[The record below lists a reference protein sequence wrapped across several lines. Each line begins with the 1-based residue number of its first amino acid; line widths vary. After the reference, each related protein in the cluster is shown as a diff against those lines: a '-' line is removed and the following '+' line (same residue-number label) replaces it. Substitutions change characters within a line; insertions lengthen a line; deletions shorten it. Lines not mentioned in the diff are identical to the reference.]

1 MSKPIGVGLLGLGTV
16 GGGVAS
22 RLLQQTELLS
32 ERAAGPL
39 RLVKAVDLDL
49 SRAAELGVPAELVT
63 NDFNEI
69 LSDPEIQI
77 VVEVIG
83 GLEPAGSLVLEALRR
98 GKHVVTANKLL
109 MAERGRDILKQARS
123 SSKLILYGA
132 SVAGGIPVLRTIRS
146 GLVATRVEF
155 VMGILNGTCN
165 FMLTRMNKDGMDFK
179 SALAA
184 AQERGYAEADPTL
197 DVNGTDTAQKIA
209 ILAGVAFRRWVDWRR
224 VFVEGIK
231 NITPEDHEEAAR
243 LGYLIKL
250 LAIARTC
257 GDRLDVRVHPTLI
270 PQGYLLAS
278 VEEAFNAVY
287 LRGET
292 SGPLLLYGLGAGR
305 WPTACAVLSDV
316 ITAARYERGIRVEST
331 GVEIDYTEEAGI
343 VPMDDV
349 ACYHF
354 IRLRLGGETG
364 ALARVTAVL
373 AEHDIGIA
381 SVSNRSGGEFVLLT
395 REVKESSMR
404 ASAVCLRA
412 LDCVKTVHSIIR
424 VEERR
429 NLPREPEI
437 QVYPNK
443 S

>member
-224 VFVEGIK
+224 VFVEGI
-231 NITPEDHEEAAR
+231 
-243 LGYLIKL
+243 
-250 LAIARTC
+250 
-257 GDRLDVRVHPTLI
+257 
-270 PQGYLLAS
+270 
-278 VEEAFNAVY
+278 
-287 LRGET
+287 
-292 SGPLLLYGLGAGR
+292 
-305 WPTACAVLSDV
+305 
-316 ITAARYERGIRVEST
+316 
-331 GVEIDYTEEAGI
+331 
-343 VPMDDV
+343 
-349 ACYHF
+349 
-354 IRLRLGGETG
+354 
-364 ALARVTAVL
+364 
-373 AEHDIGIA
+373 
-381 SVSNRSGGEFVLLT
+381 
-395 REVKESSMR
+395 
-404 ASAVCLRA
+404 
-412 LDCVKTVHSIIR
+412 
-424 VEERR
+424 
-429 NLPREPEI
+429 
-437 QVYPNK
+437 
-443 S
+443 